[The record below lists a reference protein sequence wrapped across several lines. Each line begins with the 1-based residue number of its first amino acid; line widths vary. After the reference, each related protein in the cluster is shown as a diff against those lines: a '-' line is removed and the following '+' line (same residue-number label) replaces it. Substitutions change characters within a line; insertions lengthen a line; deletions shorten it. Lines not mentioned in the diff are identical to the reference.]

1 MAGNRA
7 VLIFLAGP
15 QRGQRVSLVGGT
27 ILAGRSPDA
36 GLRLT
41 EQYVSREQMQ
51 FQLSPD
57 GWTVQCLSSRRTRIN
72 GKKYKRGKRVL
83 LDTGDVLSVGM
94 ETEILF
100 VAPGDDPDAALDRY
114 ISEGG
119 LDDEPAAAAAA
130 EVIGVAL
137 ADDVRAARAA
147 GPKTAEIPPATVAQ
161 PPPIPVAVETHQ
173 EPDEDEELSEEVLEE
188 RKRKAKL
195 KKYLIFFLVYGGAIT
210 GVIVLVKSLQTSETT
225 TDMPGLPRV
234 MSKEEIREVVNAKL
248 NYKSDT
254 IASAKYLLQARA
266 FWRDRNVA
274 IGNVYRCVKHCRVS
288 LAYSRSGALTN
299 PEDLSMYREAKK
311 LLLDN
316 VWGTYDAATTAS
328 RQGDWARAKFLFEDV
343 QRMVPAREP
352 PAERDDRIFRNVVK
366 HIIFV
371 QGKLD
376 AAKKKRR

>member
-27 ILAGRSPDA
+27 ILVGRSPDA
-36 GLRLT
+36 GLRLK

-51 FQLSPD
+51 FQLSQD

-100 VAPGDDPDAALDRY
+100 VAPGDDPDAALDAY

-119 LDDEPAAAAAA
+119 LDDEPAGATVA
-130 EVIGVAL
+130 EVIGVAV
-137 ADDVRAARAA
+137 ADDAPIARAA
-147 GPKTAEIPPATVAQ
+147 GPKTAEIPPADKAEA
-161 PPPIPVAVETHQ
+161 IPVALDTPE
-173 EPDEDEELSEEVLEE
+173 EPDDEEELDEEILEE

-195 KKYLIFFLVYGGAIT
+195 KKYLIFFLVYGGIIV
-210 GVIVLVKSLQTSETT
+210 GLVVLVTALRTSETG
-225 TDMPGLPRV
+225 TDPKGLPRV
-234 MSKEEIREVVNAKL
+234 MTKDEIREVVAAKL
-248 NYKSDT
+248 EHKSDPV
-254 IASAKYLLQARA
+254 ASATHLRKAQAL
-266 FWRDRNVA
+266 WRDRNVL
-274 IGNVYRCVKHCRVS
+274 IGNVYRCVKHFRIS
-288 LAYSRSGALTN
+288 LAYSRTGALRN
-299 PEDLSMYREAKK
+299 PDDLRMYREARK
-311 LLLDN
+311 LLLDD

-328 RQGDWARAKFLFEDV
+328 RQGDWAKAKFLFEDV

-352 PAERDDRIFRNVVK
+352 PVERDDRIFRNVVK

-371 QGKLD
+371 KNRLD
-376 AAKKKRR
+376 DAKNKRR

>member
-51 FQLSPD
+51 FQLSQD

-130 EVIGVAL
+130 EVIGVA
-137 ADDVRAARAA
+137 
-147 GPKTAEIPPATVAQ
+147 GPKTDEIPPAEEAQ
-161 PPPIPVAVETHQ
+161 PAAIPVAVETPQ

-195 KKYLIFFLVYGGAIT
+195 KKYLIFFLVYGGAIA
-210 GVIVLVKSLQTSETT
+210 GVIVLVKSLQTSETV

-234 MSKEEIREVVNAKL
+234 MTKEEIREVVNAKL
-248 NYKSDT
+248 KYKSDT
-254 IASAKYLLQARA
+254 IASAKHLREARA
-266 FWRDRNVA
+266 YWRDRNVT
-274 IGNVYRCVKHCRVS
+274 IGNVYRCVKRCRMS
-288 LAYSRSGALTN
+288 LAYSRTGALTKS
-299 PEDLSMYREAKK
+299 EDMRMYREARK
-311 LLLDN
+311 LLLDK
-316 VWGTYDAATTAS
+316 VWGTYDAATTAA

-343 QRMVPAREP
+343 QRRVPAREP
-352 PAERDDRIFRNVVK
+352 PAERDDRIFKNVIK

-371 QGKLD
+371 RKKMD
-376 AAKKKRR
+376 AAKKRR